1 MGSSVIGRQSSGL
14 RVLAAAVV
22 GVAVVLGSAF
32 LWIGL
37 PLLGFWLL
45 GELTTS
51 GEGFMLTALGGI
63 PLAMVVFG
71 WLLYRLNR
79 VYEGLREPR
88 HAESRRSAWLVSSSD
103 ERARSRRARAPRTLI
118 DVAMTASAIAAMLL
132 LAYWFFFVAETPL
145 VTPA

>member
-1 MGSSVIGRQSSGL
+1 MEPSALSPQPSAL
-14 RVLAAAVV
+14 RVVAAAVV

-63 PLAMVVFG
+63 PLAMVMFG
-71 WLLYRLNR
+71 WLLYRLNG

-88 HAESRRSAWLVSSSD
+88 HAENRRSAWLVSSSD

-132 LAYWFFFVAETPL
+132 LTYWFFFVAQTPL